1 MLEPETL
8 NPTNATSSLAWV
20 PPPRDQVALSVDGAF
35 SKSDD
40 TAVADM
46 ILRYHD
52 GTIIF
57 AAYRFMFHC
66 NDALEAEIHVLMQ
79 GMSLAMQHT
88 ELSVVVQSDS
98 SIALSIF
105 RDDSLVCPSYGNL
118 ALEIKSLREKRVFIP

>member
-1 MLEPETL
+1 
-8 NPTNATSSLAWV
+8 
-20 PPPRDQVALSVDGAF
+20 
-35 SKSDD
+35 
-40 TAVADM
+40 M

-66 NDALEAEIHVLMQ
+66 NDALEAEIHVLMH

-105 RDDSLVCPSYGNL
+105 RHDSLVCPSYGNL
-118 ALEIKSLREKRVFIP
+118 ALETSPCEKIGCLFHKSLIILGIE